1 MTFSAHNKPAAAIA
15 TLKGERV
22 LDRARKLV
30 SILAL
35 VLVLVVIITTIPG
48 AELAPAS

>member
-1 MTFSAHNKPAAAIA
+1 MTHSAIHNPAAAIA
-15 TLKGERV
+15 TLKGERE
-22 LDRARKLV
+22 LDRARKIV
-30 SILAL
+30 SVLAL